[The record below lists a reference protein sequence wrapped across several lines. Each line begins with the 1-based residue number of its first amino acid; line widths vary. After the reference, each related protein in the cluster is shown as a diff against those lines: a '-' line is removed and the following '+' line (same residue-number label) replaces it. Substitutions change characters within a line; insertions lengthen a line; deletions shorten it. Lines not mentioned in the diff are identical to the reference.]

1 MFAAV
6 GESEAEA
13 ERSDGSRGGRAAT
26 EGNAKSSAC
35 VSVGRS
41 VDSVS
46 GEAVASCNFNVGA
59 FSGGMSAIAAT
70 PKGVALV
77 SSGKGFTEDVAYVN
91 PLEI

>member
-13 ERSDGSRGGRAAT
+13 ERSDGSRGAELRLRVCKVLRLCISREIGRLCLCEAA
-26 EGNAKSSAC
+26 
-35 VSVGRS
+35 
-41 VDSVS
+41 
-46 GEAVASCNFNVGA
+46 ASCNFSVGA

-77 SSGKGFTEDVAYVN
+77 SSGKDSQKTW
-91 PLEI
+91 PMSIH

>member
-13 ERSDGSRGGRAAT
+13 ERSDGSRGAELRLRVMQ
-26 EGNAKSSAC
+26 SPPL

-46 GEAVASCNFNVGA
+46 GEAVASCNFSVGA

-70 PKGVALV
+70 PRV
-77 SSGKGFTEDVAYVN
+77 SRSSRQGKDSQKTW
-91 PLEI
+91 PMSIH